1 MKKWIYILLVCFISL
16 PVLVTGQ
23 VKDKI
28 EKAYALYNAG
38 ELNAAADAI
47 NEVVES
53 KDGKTNKVAWH
64 IRGFIYKDIYVEY
77 EEKDPF
83 SNARDEAIISHKTCI
98 ANDPEGSLVEQSR
111 NAIRYL
117 SVSFFND
124 AREIIQAR
132 DTTTLND
139 ADKLYASFKEI
150 TLYLYPD
157 SVMKEKDIEFYLAMS
172 TAHRK
177 IYERNRDQG
186 DKHWEISNL
195 YLTKVL
201 ELDPENWPALYST
214 SVAYYNKGAYNLD
227 KLPEAQGITDIYRI
241 EAESMRSIQIALPF
255 MIKAYQINPNKIET
269 VKGLKTIYYNL
280 DEEEKSNEMRDLE
293 LKLEETKKH

>member
-1 MKKWIYILLVCFISL
+1 MKKLIYILLVCFVTFPL
-16 PVLVTGQ
+16 LVTAQ

-28 EKAYALYNAG
+28 ERAYALYNAG
-38 ELNAAADAI
+38 ELNRAAEAI

-53 KDGKTNKVAWH
+53 AEGEANKVAWH
-64 IRGFIYKDIYVEY
+64 IRGFIYKDIYVEH

-83 SNARDEAIISHKTCI
+83 SKARDEAVISHKTCI

-132 DTTTLND
+132 DTTTLDD
-139 ADKLYASFKEI
+139 ADKLYENFKEI

-157 SVMKEKDIEFYLAMS
+157 SVMTDKDIEFYLAMS

-177 IYERNRDQG
+177 IYEHNRELG
-186 DKHWEISNL
+186 DKHWEISNT

-214 SVAYYNKGAYNLD
+214 SVAHYNKGAYNLD

-241 EAESMRSIQIALPF
+241 EAESMRSIQVALPF
-255 MIKAYQINPNKIET
+255 MIKAYQINPEKIET
-269 VKGLKTIYYNL
+269 VKGLKTIYHNL
-280 DEEEKSNEMRDLE
+280 DEEEKSNEMRELE